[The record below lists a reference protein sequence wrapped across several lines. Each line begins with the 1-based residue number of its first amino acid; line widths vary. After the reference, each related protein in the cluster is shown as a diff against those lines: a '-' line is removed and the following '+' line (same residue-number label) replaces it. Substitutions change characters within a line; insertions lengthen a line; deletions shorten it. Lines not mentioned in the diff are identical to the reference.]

1 MHPADLS
8 HEIQTWKVNIQYVNL
23 LTSSFNVP
31 SFQAMN
37 LARSIAVVLG
47 WFLISLRPS
56 TDLLHKHLKR
66 LGSHDKQTRGNKIE
80 IVKMA

>member
-1 MHPADLS
+1 
-8 HEIQTWKVNIQYVNL
+8 
-23 LTSSFNVP
+23 
-31 SFQAMN
+31 MN
-37 LARSIAVVLG
+37 LARSVAVVVG

>member
-1 MHPADLS
+1 MFTPP
-8 HEIQTWKVNIQYVNL
+8 NI
-23 LTSSFNVP
+23 P
-31 SFQAMN
+31 SLQAMN

-66 LGSHDKQTRGNKIE
+66 LGSHNKQTRGNKIE

>member
-1 MHPADLS
+1 MFH
-8 HEIQTWKVNIQYVNL
+8 
-23 LTSSFNVP
+23 
-31 SFQAMN
+31 QAMN

-56 TDLLHKHLKR
+56 TDLMYKHLKR
-66 LGSHDKQTRGNKIE
+66 LGSHDKSARGNKIE